1 MSSSWPDILKF
12 PNNLDGA
19 LRLGFVVVITFLI
32 VTNSLIFE
40 ERYAERLVILHE
52 FPWWRMLV
60 VLLVILGAFWCP
72 RVGIVLAL
80 LVVLYLADTDM
91 LKKPFIRFN

>member
-12 PNNLDGA
+12 PNNFDGA
-19 LRLGFVVVITFLI
+19 LRLGFVVVITFLVI
-32 VTNSLIFE
+32 TSSLIFE
-40 ERYAERLVILHE
+40 EKYVEQLIILHD

-60 VLLVILGAFWCP
+60 VLLVILGALWCP

-80 LVVLYLADTDM
+80 LVTLYLADIDM
-91 LKKPFIRFN
+91 LKKPFIQFN